1 MKTLR
6 QVKIGET
13 VTVVKLHGEGT
24 VKLCRDGAKYLS
36 VFALT
41 ESAEI
46 TEKNLKYSGDMRLA
60 YDFPLGVSNEFID
73 DRAEIE
79 VRTGKILVILEK

>member
-1 MKTLR
+1 MR
-6 QVKIGET
+6 VY
-13 VTVVKLHGEGT
+13 GEGT

-41 ESAEI
+41 EAAEI
-46 TEKNLKYSGDMRLA
+46 TEKDLKYNGDMRLI